1 MAASVITTWDKK
13 FDYLNDRSDWR
24 KIYIIKQFKIE
35 DQLFKLHI
43 MNTQLKQLFTTNHIF
58 NLSAIERKAGLR
70 KLKLHEFVNGKAE
83 LSERECLKINKIVE
97 NAIKL
102 QK

>member
-1 MAASVITTWDKK
+1 MKTSEWLMEQITKRE
-13 FDYLNDRSDWR
+13 NDS
-24 KIYIIKQFKIE
+24 I
-35 DQLFKLHI
+35 
-43 MNTQLKQLFTTNHIF
+43 KQLFTTNHIF

>member
-1 MAASVITTWDKK
+1 MAVTLDDKSDLTTRTK
-13 FDYLNDRSDWR
+13 N
-24 KIYIIKQFKIE
+24 
-35 DQLFKLHI
+35 LFKLHI
-43 MNTQLKQLFTTNHIF
+43 MNEQLKQLFTTNHIF

-83 LSERECLKINKIVE
+83 LSERECMKINKIVE
-97 NAIKL
+97 NATKL

>member
-1 MAASVITTWDKK
+1 MSTVIDKK
-13 FDYLNDRSDWR
+13 IVIDYYNAEYKNFNLTLMND
-24 KIYIIKQFKIE
+24 K
-35 DQLFKLHI
+35 
-43 MNTQLKQLFTTNHIF
+43 LKQLFTTNHIF

>member
-1 MAASVITTWDKK
+1 MTIIV
-13 FDYLNDRSDWR
+13 DYKQDIYYHNYKLVKLN
-24 KIYIIKQFKIE
+24 Q
-35 DQLFKLHI
+35 
-43 MNTQLKQLFTTNHIF
+43 MNAQLKQLFTTNHIF
-58 NLSAIERKAGLR
+58 NLSAIERKAGMR

>member
-1 MAASVITTWDKK
+1 MLIVEYNTDKLYKEYIT
-13 FDYLNDRSDWR
+13 LNNQ
-24 KIYIIKQFKIE
+24 IKMEQLR
-35 DQLFKLHI
+35 QLFKA
-43 MNTQLKQLFTTNHIF
+43 NHVF
-58 NLSAIERKAGLR
+58 NLSAIERKAGIR

-97 NAIKL
+97 NATKL